1 MKQDKMIPSV
11 IVRVTVIALIMACIS
26 ACGSTKEEQTAVHP
40 ATNVQETATVTPP
53 SSSAPSEKEK
63 EKESPSVSSESEE
76 TTEET
81 FTIKTGRLT
90 MEAPMILRD
99 KIVTGTNQIMITG
112 DAITFYEARQYSRG
126 SPDGEL
132 FAIAMFHIDDDAYL
146 DLPSYD
152 EYGILTSPEG
162 EQYRVIIYYPSDVR
176 FTPDTNEDYDL
187 ILSYKDQ
194 IFSSMKGAN
203 GYQLSR

>member
-1 MKQDKMIPSV
+1 MKQDKMITSM
-11 IVRVTVIALIMACIS
+11 IVRVTIIAFIMACIS
-26 ACGSTKEEQTAVHP
+26 ACGNTKEEQTAVQP
-40 ATNVQETATVTPP
+40 TTNVQETATVTQPA
-53 SSSAPSEKEK
+53 SSAPAEKE
-63 EKESPSVSSESEE
+63 EKASASVSSQPEE

-112 DAITFYEARQYSRG
+112 DAISFYEARQYSRG

-176 FTPDTNEDYDL
+176 FTPDTNEDYNL

-194 IFSSMKGAN
+194 IFSSMKGVN